1 MKSFTYNDINF
12 SVEKSNKGWDIS
24 YQTSAGAATPAFVGT
39 GLFQDV
45 PENEVEGKAKT
56 LVKSIFP
63 VGIKIVG
70 PDTTHPTMIGDL
82 KIVGPDTTHPNFIY
96 WDKQSSSFPKIIG

>member
-1 MKSFTYNDINF
+1 MKSFSYNDLIF
-12 SVEKSNKGWDIS
+12 SVEKSGKGWDIS
-24 YQTSAGAATPAFVGT
+24 YKLTPSATPAFAGT

-45 PENEVEGKAKT
+45 SESEVEAKAKA

-70 PDTTHPTMIGDL
+70 PDTAHPTMIGDMKL
-82 KIVGPDTTHPNFIY
+82 VGPDVTHPNFIY
-96 WDKQSSSFPKIIG
+96 WNKDSTSSPKVLG

>member
-1 MKSFTYNDINF
+1 MKSFTYNDMNF
-12 SVEKSNKGWDIS
+12 SVEKSSNGWDIS
-24 YQTSAGAATPAFVGT
+24 YQAGAATAFVGT
-39 GLFQDV
+39 GLFKDATETDV
-45 PENEVEGKAKT
+45 EAKAKS

-70 PDTTHPTMIGDL
+70 PDTSHPNMIGDL

-96 WDKQSSSFPKIIG
+96 WDKQSSSLPKVIG